1 MTKFRIALVDVL
13 HVVLLYFFLGLV
25 FTAASLVVSSSEVRI
40 GTFRPLAAIPMHEFA
55 LLAMSIL
62 IPNIAINS
70 KQKFCFSLL
79 LFPPGLFIFLDIRPP
94 PSALGLTQPIRPAH

>member
-62 IPNIAINS
+62 ISIIAIIANR
-70 KQKFCFSLL
+70 KFDFSLL
-79 LFPPGLFIFLDIRPP
+79 LLPPVLNLSSHRPSSFGIRTD
-94 PSALGLTQPIRPAH
+94 AANKAR